1 MTLATTSTK
10 AVAQGNGATTS
21 WPYTFLI
28 PAMDSI
34 VVSLVDVASGNI
46 TVLAPSVFSVTG
58 LGNPTGGAVTYPLSG
73 SPVASTSYVVIQ
85 RIVPETQ
92 ETDFTL
98 QGAVYPTDIEDALDY
113 VTMICQQL
121 QSQVNQS
128 IVFSAQFA

>member
-1 MTLATTSTK
+1 MGARSYDWFLSTEGAPMTLATTSTK

-34 VVSLVDVASGNI
+34 VVSLVDVASGNPTI
-46 TVLAPSVFSVTG
+46 IAPAFFSITG

-73 SPVASTSYVVIQ
+73 SPVPATSYVVVQ
-85 RIVPETQ
+85 RTVPETQ

-98 QGAVYPTDIEDALDY
+98 Q
-113 VTMICQQL
+113 
-121 QSQVNQS
+121 
-128 IVFSAQFA
+128 